1 MRRSA
6 AVVRIKLSSGRNGLG
21 TVILFAAGNGG
32 ESIETDGFASNP
44 NVFAIGATNASGN
57 RASYSDFGNS
67 LDFMASSCDIDS
79 SGGDGWS
86 GGSYID
92 GIWTTDNMGSS
103 GYNAGNTN
111 DGDALGNY
119 TNSFGGTSSACP
131 LAAGITGLVLT
142 ANPNLTK
149 DQIYE
154 IYKET
159 SDKNGFDAYDAN
171 GFNTNYG
178 YGRLNA
184 CEAVKKAFEMA
195 GTDMSGVVCGETPV
209 YIVSAGICGLVLT
222 KTFVLST
229 YIGWF
234 NSV

>member
-1 MRRSA
+1 
-6 AVVRIKLSSGRNGLG
+6 
-21 TVILFAAGNGG
+21 
-32 ESIETDGFASNP
+32 
-44 NVFAIGATNASGN
+44 
-57 RASYSDFGNS
+57 
-67 LDFMASSCDIDS
+67 MASSCDIDS
-79 SGGDGWS
+79 NGGDAWS

-159 SDKNGFDAYDAN
+159 SDKNGFDPYDAN

-195 GTDMSGVVCGETPV
+195 GTDVSGVVCGQDIVVPDPTDTSDTDTDPTEDPV
-209 YIVSAGICGLVLT
+209 DTADTSDSAPDDPADTGDTDIPEQNDNENTRDAGGDDSGCALT
-222 KTFVLST
+222 L
-229 YIGWF
+229 I
-234 NSV
+234 